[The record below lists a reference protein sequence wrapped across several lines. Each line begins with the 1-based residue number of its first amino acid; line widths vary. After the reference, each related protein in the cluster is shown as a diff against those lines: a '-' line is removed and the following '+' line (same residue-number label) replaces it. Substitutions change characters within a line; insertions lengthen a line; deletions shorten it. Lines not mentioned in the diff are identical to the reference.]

1 MVTETAVQIG
11 LFVLALWLAPDKIS
25 LGRIDTRKMV
35 VVALV
40 AVLVLLVAT
49 AAVSSVR
56 RLRQAVIPRVTK
68 AAHAVWDAI
77 RSPWRITLVI
87 AGNVGAQVLYA
98 ASILACLHAFG
109 ASVNFW
115 TVLALNIGV
124 STIASLVPVP
134 GGGNALSVIG
144 LSGVLVS
151 VGVSATAAA
160 AAVLVHQVVAN
171 YLPAI
176 PGWFATH
183 DLARKSLL

>member
-1 MVTETAVQIG
+1 MVTETTVQIG
-11 LFVLALWLAPDKIS
+11 LFVIALWLAPDKIS

-35 VVALV
+35 VIALG
-40 AVLVLLVAT
+40 AVLALLVAT
-49 AAVSSVR
+49 TAVSSVR
-56 RLRQAVIPRVTK
+56 RLRLAVIPRVTK

-144 LSGVLVS
+144 LAGVLVS
-151 VGVSATAAA
+151 LGVSTTAAT

-176 PGWFATH
+176 PGWLAIH
-183 DLARKSLL
+183 DLARRRLL